1 VVVYLLNF
9 VFLLT
14 HGKLIFF
21 DFPRIKNYF
30 YFKSLTKDDLKR
42 PKYKD
47 LLKYPFVVEQMQENY
62 EINEYVTRVI
72 DKMNG
77 I

>member
-14 HGKLIFF
+14 HGKFFFIFQELKIIF
-21 DFPRIKNYF
+21 V
-30 YFKSLTKDDLKR
+30 FKSLTKDDLKR